1 MSHHIKKVSGETS
14 NDVKFVTL
22 QIRLPTLGIN
32 AVKDVFGLF
41 IHKALVGL
49 KWWEF
54 IEIVVD
60 FVPPGAKTH

>member
-1 MSHHIKKVSGETS
+1 
-14 NDVKFVTL
+14 L